1 MPDSRSSGSRLTVNV
16 PIKANSLDGFAH
28 HRQDSLSVQPVSTV
42 ASAGLCKSDSCL
54 YQRGKTD
61 QITDMLIHETWAS
74 SIESLMRKN
83 KIIADE
89 AEAAEADQFYSD
101 SPPHVE
107 QYAKRLAANIIE
119 SGKSLIVVQQ
129 DSFDYT
135 SREHVLESKH
145 PQSTT
150 QIQLKPKMEEVNL
163 DEEKEHVRS
172 PGNLPAGQHREV
184 PLIQIE
190 SDQRDEPDKDLESL
204 TSCGPSGKGHQSKE
218 KLPEAVDGKHV
229 VSGSPVNR

>member
-1 MPDSRSSGSRLTVNV
+1 MNV

-89 AEAAEADQFYSD
+89 AEATEADQFYSD

-107 QYAKRLAANIIE
+107 QYAKRLAANIVE

-129 DSFDYT
+129 DSFDNA

-145 PQSTT
+145 PRSTT
-150 QIQLKPKMEEVNL
+150 QIQPKPKVEEVNL
-163 DEEKEHVRS
+163 GEKKEHVKS
-172 PGNLPAGQHREV
+172 PGSLPAGQLREV

-190 SDQRDEPDKDLESL
+190 TDQRDEPDKDSESL
-204 TSCGPSGKGHQSKE
+204 TSCGPSGKGHQNKE
-218 KLPEAVDGKHV
+218 KPPEALDGKHM
-229 VSGSPVNR
+229 VSSSPPNR